1 LSASEVREARLLA
14 IASVDHGA
22 LARLASTVCARAE
35 TRDVLAL
42 ADCLPFAPAGTPEH
56 DVRGRTIPVTS
67 DAVLIPLVART
78 VRAGGSGTEID
89 ALGGRVHDRAALGR
103 AVSIYFFFF
112 KTGFHISFSSF
123 VERSLTF
130 QHFSCNR
137 AADDP
142 EVERLAVLVPPA
154 VTRWAEAGA
163 SRSAAS
169 ADWRDRGAVL
179 ASIRSARALA
189 ARALRW
195 LPATATESG
204 EVRAASDTLA
214 SLETELNQ

>member
-1 LSASEVREARLLA
+1 VGLISVFFFFFAFFLLFVNFQAFFNITFSLTPKFTTRPRPSPPLATSRGVRFGKLGTRTTGGAAAAAGDDESAGPGSPLSASEVREARLLA

-78 VRAGGSGTEID
+78 VRTGGSGTEID

-103 AVSIYFFFF
+103 AVATYARRAFAALLAGFTELRAVSIYFFFF
-112 KTGFHISFSSF
+112 KTGFHI
-123 VERSLTF
+123 
-130 QHFSCNR
+130 
-137 AADDP
+137 
-142 EVERLAVLVPPA
+142 
-154 VTRWAEAGA
+154 
-163 SRSAAS
+163 
-169 ADWRDRGAVL
+169 
-179 ASIRSARALA
+179 
-189 ARALRW
+189 
-195 LPATATESG
+195 
-204 EVRAASDTLA
+204 
-214 SLETELNQ
+214 